1 MPFVQSEIADG
12 ALKLSAEIQ
21 SARVTFHTCEIKT
34 AHVQSVF
41 TWKYCVTAL
50 SHEGGRCV

>member
-1 MPFVQSEIADG
+1 MTFVQSEITSADG
-12 ALKLSAEIQ
+12 ALKLTAENQ

-50 SHEGGRCV
+50 